1 MVFLVPE
8 KEKRGFNYIP
18 CLHALSRA
26 DTSISATQMD
36 SIESKARRKY
46 RLITASL
53 IIGEQL
59 DFSLI
64 WEKFS
69 YMGENRNK

>member
-8 KEKRGFNYIP
+8 KEQKGLDYIP

-59 DFSLI
+59 HFSHI
-64 WEKFS
+64 WEKLPYTGKS
-69 YMGENRNK
+69 P